1 MMNIKTTGPSG
12 SRLRAAAA
20 ALLLSTALGATGV
33 QADSIKV
40 MDYLT
45 EGTATVAFDNI
56 LMKTCSEKTGLTVER
71 NSVPYAELVQQFLL
85 AASTNAMPDIAYI
98 DNSDVAQLAAAGFL
112 TPIADAGI
120 SLEGFVPAL
129 QALGNYEGKDYA
141 VPSLNNTVALY
152 FHKALLEAAGLEP
165 PTTWA
170 ELKDGAKKLT
180 QGDTYGFVFPGI
192 NNEQG
197 TFHTSPFIWS
207 NGGNFET
214 LNSAENVEALTYL
227 RGLVEDG
234 AVSKSVVTFAIPDA
248 RDQFVS
254 GRAAMMVGG
263 SWLLPQLDEHPDLN
277 YGVVPVP
284 VPEGK
289 TRGVPTGGELWV
301 ISATANKANAK
312 AFLECVSAP
321 DLMLTYALDRNNV
334 PSREGLW
341 ADFNAKLPR
350 MAPFVES
357 LAGARSRTAVL
368 GTQYPKYS
376 AAYSAAMQAILIGEK
391 DAQTALDEA
400 RATAEAGM

>member
-1 MMNIKTTGPSG
+1 MNIKTTGLSG
-12 SRLRAAAA
+12 SRLRAAAV
-20 ALLLSTALGATGV
+20 ALLLSTALGASGA

-98 DNSDVAQLAAAGFL
+98 DNSDVSQLAAAGFL

-152 FHKALLEAAGLEP
+152 YSKPMLEAAGLKP

-170 ELKDGAKKLT
+170 ELKDDAKKLT

-207 NGGNFET
+207 NGGNFEKM
-214 LNSAENVEALTYL
+214 NSAEDVEALTYL

-234 AVSKSVVTFAIPDA
+234 SVSKSVVTFAIPDA

-254 GRAAMMVGG
+254 GRAAMMIGG

-334 PSREGLW
+334 PSREALW
-341 ADFNAKLPR
+341 TEFNAKLPR

-368 GTQYPKYS
+368 GTKYPKYS

-400 RATAEAGM
+400 QASAEAGM

>member
-1 MMNIKTTGPSG
+1 MMNIKTSGPSG

-33 QADSIKV
+33 QADTIKV

-71 NSVPYAELVQQFLL
+71 NAVPYAELVQQFLL

-152 FHKALLEAAGLEP
+152 YHKALLEAAGLQP

-207 NGGNFET
+207 NGGNFEK

-234 AVSKSVVTFAIPDA
+234 SVSKSVVTFAIPDA

-263 SWLLPQLDEHPDLN
+263 SWLLPQLDEHPDLD

-284 VPEGK
+284 VPGGK

-334 PSREGLW
+334 PSREALW

-400 RATAEAGM
+400 QATAEAGM

>member
-1 MMNIKTTGPSG
+1 MMNIKTSGPSG

-71 NSVPYAELVQQFLL
+71 NAVPYAELVQQFLL

-152 FHKALLEAAGLEP
+152 YHKALLEAAGLQP

-234 AVSKSVVTFAIPDA
+234 SVSKSVVTFAIPDA

-263 SWLLPQLDEHPDLN
+263 SWLLPQLDEHPDLD

-334 PSREGLW
+334 PSREALW

-400 RATAEAGM
+400 QATAEAGM

>member
-1 MMNIKTTGPSG
+1 MNIKTTGPSG
-12 SRLRAAAA
+12 SRFRGAAV
-20 ALLLSTALGATGV
+20 ALLLSTALGASGA

-152 FHKALLEAAGLEP
+152 YSKPMLEAAGLKP

-170 ELKDGAKKLT
+170 ELKDDAKKLT

-207 NGGNFET
+207 NGGNFEKM
-214 LNSAENVEALTYL
+214 NSAEDVEALTYL

-234 AVSKSVVTFAIPDA
+234 SVSKSVVTFAIPDA

-254 GRAAMMVGG
+254 GRAAMMIGG

-334 PSREGLW
+334 PSREALW
-341 ADFNAKLPR
+341 TEFNAKLPR

-368 GTQYPKYS
+368 GTKYPKYS

-400 RATAEAGM
+400 QASAEAGM

>member
-1 MMNIKTTGPSG
+1 MNIKTTGRSG
-12 SRLRAAAA
+12 SRLRGAAA
-20 ALLLSTALGATGV
+20 ALLLGTALSASGASAET
-33 QADSIKV
+33 IKV

-45 EGTATVAFDNI
+45 EGTATVAFDTI
-56 LMKTCSEKTGLTVER
+56 LMKTCSDKTGLTVER
-71 NSVPYAELVQQFLL
+71 TSVPYAELVQQFLL
-85 AASTNAMPDIAYI
+85 AASTNNMPDIAYI

-112 TPIADAGI
+112 TSVADAGI
-120 SLEGFVPAL
+120 SLDGFVPAL
-129 QALGNYEGKDYA
+129 QALGNYDGKDYA

-152 FHKALLEAAGLEP
+152 YHKDMLEKAGIEP
-165 PTTWA
+165 PKTWA
-170 ELKDGAKKLT
+170 ELKDDAKKLT

-207 NGGNFET
+207 NGGNFEQ
-214 LNSAENVEALTYL
+214 LNSAENAEALTYL
-227 RGLVEDG
+227 RDLVNDG
-234 AVSKSVVTFAIPDA
+234 SVSKSVVTFAIPDA
-248 RDQFVS
+248 RDQFIS

-284 VPEGK
+284 IPEGK
-289 TRGVPTGGELWV
+289 SLGVPTGGELWV

-312 AFLECVSAP
+312 AFLECVSSP
-321 DLMLTYALDRNNV
+321 EVMLTYAKDRNNV
-334 PSREGLW
+334 PSREALW
-341 ADFNAKLPR
+341 ADFNTALPR

-357 LAGARSRTAVL
+357 LAGARSRTAIL

-391 DAQTALDEA
+391 EPQAALDEA
-400 RATAEAGM
+400 QATAEAGM

>member
-1 MMNIKTTGPSG
+1 MNIKTTGRSAL
-12 SRLRAAAA
+12 RLGAAAA
-20 ALLLSTALGATGV
+20 VLLLGTALGTFGA
-33 QADSIKV
+33 QAEAIKV

-56 LMKTCSEKTGLTVER
+56 LLKACTERTGLTVER
-71 NSVPYAELVQQFLL
+71 TSVPYAELVQQFLL
-85 AASTNAMPDIAYI
+85 AASTNNMPDVAYI
-98 DNSDVAQLAAAGFL
+98 DNSDVAQLAAAGYL
-112 TPIADAGI
+112 TSVADVGM

-152 FHKALLEAAGLEP
+152 YHKAMLEAAGVQP

-170 ELKDGAKKLT
+170 ELTDAARKLT

-214 LNSAENVEALTYL
+214 LNSPENVEALTYL
-227 RGLVEDG
+227 RGLVTDG
-234 AVSKSVVTFAIPDA
+234 SVSKSVVTFAIPDA
-248 RDQFVS
+248 RDQFVA
-254 GRAAMMVGG
+254 GRAAMMIGG

-312 AFLECVSAP
+312 AFLECVSSP
-321 DLMLTYALDRNNV
+321 DMMLTYALDRNNV
-334 PSREGLW
+334 PSREALW

-357 LAGARSRTAVL
+357 LAGARSRTAIL

-391 DAQTALDEA
+391 EPQAALDEA
-400 RATAEAGM
+400 QATAEAGM

>member
-1 MMNIKTTGPSG
+1 MEEDVKSFVSIKLMLSASALAVAMT
-12 SRLRAAAA
+12 AASSA
-20 ALLLSTALGATGV
+20 
-33 QADSIKV
+33 QAQTIKV

-45 EGTATVAFDNI
+45 EGTSTVAFDTI

-71 NSVPYAELVQQFLL
+71 TSVPYAELVQQFLL

-98 DNSDVAQLAAAGFL
+98 DNSDVSQLAAAGFL
-112 TPIADAGI
+112 TPVADIGM

-129 QALGNYEGKDYA
+129 QGLGNYEGKDYA

-152 FHKALLEAAGLEP
+152 YHKDMLEKAGVTP

-170 ELKDGAKKLT
+170 ELKDAAKKLT

-214 LNSAENVEALTYL
+214 LNSAENVESLTFL
-227 RGLVEDG
+227 RDLVADG
-234 AVSKSVVTFAIPDA
+234 SVSKSVVTFAIPDA
-248 RDQFVS
+248 KDQFVA
-254 GRAAMMVGG
+254 GRAAMMIGG
-263 SWLLPQLDEHPDLN
+263 SWLLPQLDGSPELN

-301 ISATANKANAK
+301 ISATANKENAK
-312 AFLECVSAP
+312 AFLECVSSP
-321 DLMLTYALDRNNV
+321 EVMLTYAKDRNNV
-334 PSREGLW
+334 PSLAALW
-341 ADFNAKLPR
+341 APFNEALPR

-357 LAGARSRTAVL
+357 LAGAVSRTAVL
-368 GTQYPKYS
+368 GTKYPKYS
-376 AAYSAAMQAILIGEK
+376 AAYSAAMQGILIGEK
-391 DAQTALDEA
+391 DPKAALDEA
-400 RATAEAGM
+400 QAAAEAGM

>member
-1 MMNIKTTGPSG
+1 MNTKTTGR
-12 SRLRAAAA
+12 SRLRLSAASA
-20 ALLLSTALGATGV
+20 ALLLGTALGAVGA
-33 QADSIKV
+33 QAESIKV

-56 LMKTCSEKTGLTVER
+56 LLKACTEKTGLTVER
-71 NSVPYAELVQQFLL
+71 TSVPYAELVQQFLL
-85 AASTNAMPDIAYI
+85 AASTNSMPDIAYI
-98 DNSDVAQLAAAGFL
+98 DNSDVAQLAAAGYL
-112 TPIADAGI
+112 TSVADIGM

-152 FHKALLEAAGLEP
+152 YHKAMLEKAGIQP

-170 ELKDGAKKLT
+170 ELKAAAKALT

-207 NGGNFET
+207 NGGNFEQ
-214 LNSAENVEALTYL
+214 LNSAQNVEALTYL
-227 RGLVEDG
+227 RDLVNDG
-234 AVSKSVVTFAIPDA
+234 SVSKSVVTFAIPDA
-248 RDQFVS
+248 RDQFIS
-254 GRAAMMVGG
+254 GRAAMMIGG
-263 SWLLPQLDEHPDLN
+263 SWLLPQLDEHPDLS

-289 TRGVPTGGELWV
+289 ARGVPTGGELWV

-312 AFLECVSAP
+312 AFLECVSSP
-321 DLMLTYALDRNNV
+321 EMMLTYAVDRNNV
-334 PSREGLW
+334 PSREALW

-391 DAQTALDEA
+391 DPQAALDEA
-400 RATAEAGM
+400 QATAEAGM